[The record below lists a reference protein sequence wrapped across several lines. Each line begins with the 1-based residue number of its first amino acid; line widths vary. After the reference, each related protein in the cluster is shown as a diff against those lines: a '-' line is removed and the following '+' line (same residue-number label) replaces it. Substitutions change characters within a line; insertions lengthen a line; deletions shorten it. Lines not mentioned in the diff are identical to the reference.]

1 LAIARE
7 SIRIHEKDAGFV
19 LLIDGKTLTSPGG
32 APITLQSR
40 RLIRA
45 LAAELA
51 AYEDIDVSR
60 PNIYCLASTQVDFID
75 KGMGIQPEHVAR
87 IVLLDPALR
96 ALPETQMDVL
106 SPALEIVDI
115 YLGRHGLAHP
125 QMPALPEEAIEKW
138 LSESSAQVKQNLE
151 GILRLA
157 CDMFGG
163 ISAAEHTVLIN
174 AGKVHRSFLL
184 GLMLAK
190 GEVSPAEYA
199 AAVMTTLH
207 VNPLAWKN
215 IGTDQYRAACEEVRL
230 QADSM
235 RLFIEESAKKNL
247 RVF

>member
-32 APITLQSR
+32 AAITLRSR
-40 RLIRA
+40 RLMRA

-51 AYEDIDVSR
+51 AYENIDVSR
-60 PNIYCLASTQVDFID
+60 PNIYCLASTRADFID

-96 ALPETQMDVL
+96 ALPETHLDVL
-106 SPALEIVDI
+106 SPVLEIADSF
-115 YLGRHGLAHP
+115 LRGHGLAHP
-125 QMPALPEEAIEKW
+125 QIPALPEEAIEKW
-138 LSESSAQVKQNLE
+138 LNELDTQAKQNLE

-157 CDMFGG
+157 CDIFGG
-163 ISAAEHTVLIN
+163 ISIPEHTVLIN

-207 VNPLAWKN
+207 VHPLAWKN
-215 IGTDQYRAACEEVRL
+215 IGTDQFRAACEEVRL

-235 RLFIEESAKKNL
+235 RMFIEESA
-247 RVF
+247 